1 MKPRNKG
8 RLAPFV
14 PMLKDTMKTEAWRA
28 LSYGA
33 RALYMALKARY
44 NTKLQ
49 GAVYLSTRDAV
60 KELSLHQCRTNIMK
74 WFRELQYYGFIV
86 MVSLPHHGVNGHGKA
101 AHYRLTE
108 EWYLGKAPT
117 RDFLN
122 WDGVIFQEQ
131 KTPKHYQRKYKSRGM
146 YGHTT
151 LECTGIPV
159 GDELSPN
166 TTESGMDGHPISEE
180 STGMYGDPITSLLG
194 IGWSRSLMR
203 CHYAIAVGALLLLR
217 SRPRNGGKV
226 DAGGKIRAAAPPAF
240 PSHDFSCKPS
250 GGAPNFLPAI
260 CRADSRAGV
269 ARSA

>member
-180 STGMYGDPITSLLG
+180 STGMYGDPITSLTTPCAASVL
-194 IGWSRSLMR
+194 
-203 CHYAIAVGALLLLR
+203 
-217 SRPRNGGKV
+217 P
-226 DAGGKIRAAAPPAF
+226 DATLEPAPIVF
-240 PSHDFSCKPS
+240 Q
-250 GGAPNFLPAI
+250 LPAV
-260 CRADSRAGV
+260 RPDSRAV
-269 ARSA
+269 ADYLAAWTTNEPALG